1 MKRLTLFCIGCLMAT
16 TIRAQELRFR
26 ENGEFKIAQFTD
38 LHYAKGNP
46 NSASALRCIKEVVK
60 TEHPDLIV
68 VTGDVIYS
76 YPGSEDMSDVLE
88 CLSAQNVPFVVLFG
102 NHDAAEGAT
111 TNEALYDQIRRAPNN
126 IQPDRNG
133 RLSPDYVLRVKPAK
147 GNTDAALLYCM
158 DSHSMSQLKGIDGYA
173 WLTFEQVEWYRR
185 QSRKFTADNGGI
197 PVPSLAFFHI
207 PLPEYNQASATE
219 DDIMIGTRMET
230 ACSPKLN
237 TGMFAAMK
245 ECGDVMGVFVGHDHD
260 NDYSVIWH
268 DVLLA
273 YGRFSGGN
281 TEYNHL
287 PNGARIIVL
296 KERQWRFDTYI
307 RQTTGEVLCRTTYP
321 DSYTKD
327 DWRTRKPLSKP

>member
-16 TIRAQELRFR
+16 TIGAQELRFR

-76 YPGSEDMSDVLE
+76 YPGSEAMSDVLE

-237 TGMFAAMK
+237 TSMFAAMK

-273 YGRFSGGN
+273 YGRVCGGK
-281 TEYNHL
+281 T
-287 PNGARIIVL
+287 P
-296 KERQWRFDTYI
+296 
-307 RQTTGEVLCRTTYP
+307 
-321 DSYTKD
+321 
-327 DWRTRKPLSKP
+327 

>member
-1 MKRLTLFCIGCLMAT
+1 M
-16 TIRAQELRFR
+16 
-26 ENGEFKIAQFTD
+26 
-38 LHYAKGNP
+38 
-46 NSASALRCIKEVVK
+46 
-60 TEHPDLIV
+60 
-68 VTGDVIYS
+68 IYS
-76 YPGSEDMSDVLE
+76 YPGSEAMSDVLE

-245 ECGDVMGVFVGHDHD
+245 DVMGVFVGHDHD